1 MNKEKIKNF
10 AEETEIPY
18 LLHFTHISNLKGI
31 MEKGLISRNAVD
43 DSTEEVITNDE
54 ERYDGRKDTI
64 SLSIAHPND
73 LMFYKY
79 RDIDEDWCVLAIEK
93 KVLWEQ
99 DTLFCKH
106 NAADSTMSNTSDSTL
121 SSIDSFKGMF
131 DEMPHLDDRKEQCLK
146 GFDPTDKQAE
156 ILVKN
161 HVPTENIKGIFLSNR
176 QIKKDY
182 KDIIGEREVAINSP
196 DKGVYATR
204 LYRRKW
210 Q

>member
-1 MNKEKIKNF
+1 MDKKEIQKF
-10 AEETEIPY
+10 AEEIEIPY

-43 DSTEEVITNDE
+43 KSTSEIRTNDR
-54 ERYDGRKDTI
+54 ERYDNRKDTI

-79 RDIDEDWCVLAIEK
+79 RDNHEDWCVVAIEK
-93 KVLWEQ
+93 NVLWEQ
-99 DTLFCKH
+99 DILFCKH
-106 NAADSTMSNTSDSTL
+106 NAADTSIRSKSDFLL
-121 SSIDSFKGMF
+121 SSIDAFRAMF
-131 DEMPHLDDRKEQCLK
+131 EEVPFSNSRKEQCLK
-146 GFDPTDKQAE
+146 DFDPTDKQAE

-161 HVPTENIKGIFLSNR
+161 HVPVENIKGIFLPNR
-176 QIKKDY
+176 QVKKDY
-182 KDIIGEREVAINSP
+182 KDIIGDRQVAINSQ
-196 DKGVYATR
+196 DRGVYASR